1 MNSTRPAQ
9 PPRLFVFT
17 VKQVTLDLVP
27 RKINAFSTYRG
38 KFIIKFLRIYS
49 EIIAIGHR
57 KIRALT
63 ATDIKVSLYL
73 SAHDSGQIKACF
85 IIAV

>member
-1 MNSTRPAQ
+1 M
-9 PPRLFVFT
+9 
-17 VKQVTLDLVP
+17 
-27 RKINAFSTYRG
+27 
-38 KFIIKFLRIYS
+38 IKFLQIYS
-49 EIIAIGHR
+49 EIIAIGR
-57 KIRALT
+57 GKIRILT